1 MGLLSNPGKLQEIK
15 GGLEVGL
22 FMNLL
27 MKKMT
32 GGGGGGFPT
41 GWNSNGNYGD
51 DMMLDLD
58 DIPDLEWNI
67 DIQN

>member
-1 MGLLSNPGKLQEIK
+1 
-15 GGLEVGL
+15 
-22 FMNLL
+22 
-27 MKKMT
+27 MT

-41 GWNSNGNYGD
+41 GWNSSGNYGD